1 MEIEECLEKSSFL
14 ESVKGSNKALRSIEI
29 SKNKLDRAIRLKDKG
44 FLEDAIVN
52 IYSTMFHAGRALL
65 FKDGFKEKSHYGLY
79 VYIKEK
85 YKDKLEIRFLNELD
99 ALRIGRHEI
108 LYSLESAKINKED
121 VEDIISVAKDFI
133 SAVEKLMRK

>member
-1 MEIEECLEKSSFL
+1 MDIKECLEKSL
-14 ESVKGSNKALRSIEI
+14 LKESVKDINKALRSIEI

>member
-1 MEIEECLEKSSFL
+1 MDIKECLEKGL
-14 ESVKGSNKALRSIEI
+14 LKESVKDINKALRSIKI

-44 FLEDAIVN
+44 FLEDAVVN

-65 FKDGFKEKSHYGLY
+65 FKDGFREKSHYGLY

-85 YKDKLEIRFLNELD
+85 YKDKIEIRFLNELD

-108 LYSLESAKINKED
+108 LYSLESARINKGD